1 MFRLLCIGMP
11 LLARVAVAVPATLS
25 ERCDDSNPPA
35 SSLAESVAATS
46 SGPLLFDTEMGDV
59 EPILREPFDAVPVGP
74 DSVKSG
80 VSIEDGRSSE
90 VVGFGPT
97 SRKKNVVYYADW
109 SIYDAAFLPQQL
121 PAEDITHLLYA
132 FAGIEP
138 DGSVVSMDP
147 WADEEKMLS
156 IPGGSGRNDTQDA
169 NDVHG
174 AVEQVFLLKKRHRH
188 MKTLLSIGG
197 WNMSQSG
204 KFEPVLGT
212 TEGRI
217 RFAKTAVNLLANW
230 GLDGIDIDY
239 EYPIN
244 EREAVGF
251 VDLLRECRKA
261 LDEYAS
267 HHNQRYHYLLTAAVS
282 AAQQHYKW
290 LDMPA
295 IDQYLDAWHLMAY
308 DYAGSWD
315 DQSGDQSNVF
325 HDATNPNRTRA
336 NSDQAVNDYVAAGV
350 SPDKIIL
357 GIPLYGRSFM
367 NTDGPGRPYEG
378 VGEGSIEKGV
388 WLYRDLPRPGS
399 VVNVNRDIIAAYS
412 YDNATRELVTYDNL
426 ETTALK
432 AEYLGKKGLG
442 GAVFWEASGDR
453 SGDESLVKA
462 VARKMVYLDNS
473 YNMLSYPQS
482 QFSNIRNAT
491 RW

>member
-1 MFRLLCIGMP
+1 MFKLLCICLP

-25 ERCDDSNPPA
+25 ERCDDPNPSPFAEPA
-35 SSLAESVAATS
+35 AATS
-46 SGPLLFDTEMGDV
+46 SGPLPFDTETGDV
-59 EPILREPFDAVPVGP
+59 EHIHLEPFDAVPVGP
-74 DSVKSG
+74 EPVDSW
-80 VSIEDGRSSE
+80 VSIEDGHGSE
-90 VVGFGPT
+90 VVGP
-97 SRKKNVVYYADW
+97 SRKKNVVYFADW

-132 FAGIEP
+132 FAGIAD
-138 DGSVVSMDP
+138 DGSVISMDP

-156 IPGGSGRNDTQDA
+156 VPGRNDSQGPG
-169 NDVHG
+169 DVHG

-204 KFEPVLGT
+204 KFGPVLNT
-212 TEGRI
+212 SEGRT

-244 EREAVGF
+244 EHDARTF

-267 HHNQRYHYLLTAAVS
+267 LHSQRYHYLLTAAVS

-295 IDQYLDAWHLMAY
+295 IDRYLDAWHLMAY

-315 DQSGDQSNVF
+315 DETGDQSNVF
-325 HDATNPNRTRA
+325 HDEANPSRTKS

-350 SPDKIIL
+350 NPEKIIL
-357 GIPLYGRSFM
+357 GIPLYGRSFL
-367 NTDGPGRPYEG
+367 NTDGPGKPYKG
-378 VGEGSIEKGV
+378 VGRGSIEKGV
-388 WLYRDLPRPGS
+388 WLYRDLPRPGA
-399 VVNVNRDIIAAYS
+399 VVDVNRKTIAAYS
-412 YDNATRELVTYDNL
+412 YDNATRELVTYDNM
-426 ETTALK
+426 ETTTLK
-432 AEYLGKKGLG
+432 AEYLVDKGLG

-453 SGDESLVKA
+453 QGDESLVRA
-462 VARKMVYLDNS
+462 VARKMRHLDNS
-473 YNMLSYPQS
+473 MNMLSYPQS
-482 QFSNIRNAT
+482 HYSNIRNAT

>member
-1 MFRLLCIGMP
+1 MFKLLCICLP
-11 LLARVAVAVPATLS
+11 LVARVVVAVPATLS
-25 ERCDDSNPPA
+25 ERCDDPIPPA
-35 SSLAESVAATS
+35 SHFTESVAATP
-46 SGPLLFDTEMGDV
+46 SGPPSFDTEMGDV
-59 EPILREPFDAVPVGP
+59 EPIHREPFDAVPVGP
-74 DSVKSG
+74 APANSG
-80 VSIEDGRSSE
+80 VTVEKGPDSE
-90 VVGFGPT
+90 GVGFGPT
-97 SRKKNVVYYADW
+97 SRKKNVVYFPDW
-109 SIYDAAFLPQQL
+109 SIYDAAYLPQQL

-132 FAGIEP
+132 FAGIED

-147 WADEEKMLS
+147 WADEEKVLS
-156 IPGGSGRNDTQDA
+156 APGVPGRNNTQRPG
-169 NDVHG
+169 DVHG

-204 KFEPVLGT
+204 KFKPALKT
-212 TEGRI
+212 AEGRV

-267 HHNQRYHYLLTAAVS
+267 LHSQRYHYLLTAAVS

-315 DQSGDQSNVF
+315 NLSGDQSNVF
-325 HDATNPNRTRA
+325 HDPTNPNRTRA
-336 NSDQAVNDYVAAGV
+336 NSDNAVNDYIAAGV
-350 SPDKIIL
+350 NPEKIIL
-357 GIPLYGRSFM
+357 GVPLYGRSFM
-367 NTDGPGRPYEG
+367 NTDGPGMPYEG
-378 VGEGSIEKGV
+378 LGKGSIEKGV
-388 WLYRDLPRPGS
+388 WLYRDLPRPGAI
-399 VVNVNRDIIAAYS
+399 VNVNRDIIAAYS
-412 YDNATRELVTYDNL
+412 YDNATRELVTYDNM

-453 SGDESLVKA
+453 SGDESLVRA
-462 VARKMVYLDNS
+462 MARRMGHLDNS
-473 YNMLSYPQS
+473 KNMLSYPQS
-482 QFSNIRNAT
+482 QYSNIRNAT